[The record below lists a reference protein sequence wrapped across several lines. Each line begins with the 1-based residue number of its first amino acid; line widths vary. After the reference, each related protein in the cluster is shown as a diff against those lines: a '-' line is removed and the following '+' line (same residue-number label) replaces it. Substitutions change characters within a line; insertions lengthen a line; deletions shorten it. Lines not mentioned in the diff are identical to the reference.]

1 MPRYS
6 KRANK
11 KRNNKSLRKRNNKK
25 GGGIIKAP
33 TCAQQVDIT
42 RYTRPCSTQNE
53 LPLDNIFMKHFPQQG
68 GKSKSKQSAGGFSIL
83 PDTNIGNLPEIRG
96 YSDCCPPVYTKNGP
110 VWSNN
115 FQPVCGQ
122 KGGKTSR
129 SSRSNRRLRKQ
140 RKIRTKR
147 GGSRTLSK
155 KSKKSRSKRRLRR
168 KHRGGSMAGMDGA
181 NGNFSADMTTR
192 QFGCRQPYWTPDCV

>member
-6 KRANK
+6 KRVNK
-11 KRNNKSLRKRNNKK
+11 KRNNKSLRKNKK
-25 GGGIIKAP
+25 GGGIIGTP

-42 RYTRPCSTQNE
+42 RYTRPCATQNE

-68 GKSKSKQSAGGFSIL
+68 GKSKRTKQSAGGFSIL
-83 PDTNIGNLPEIRG
+83 PDTNVGNLPEIRG

-122 KGGKTSR
+122 SGGKQKRKR
-129 SSRSNRRLRKQ
+129 S
-140 RKIRTKR
+140 
-147 GGSRTLSK
+147 
-155 KSKKSRSKRRLRR
+155 SRSKRRLQR
-168 KHRGGSMAGMDGA
+168 K
-181 NGNFSADMTTR
+181 NKTIF
-192 QFGCRQPYWTPDCV
+192 